1 MNILSPVWSGPS
13 SRLSVRGWRLAVAQV
28 HAKHR
33 ARRRSDLNHGQ
44 NSLQPMMP
52 GAVHE
57 VAGQDGAAH
66 AQPPTVGRLPAPAVG
81 HELSRPGIAF
91 DPLVAVEYMA
101 GAEGVPRLHG
111 KIHAVDGDILRVPEF
126 VLVKL
131 TGLKLS
137 EEWGR
142 AQKESNQEMAHDV
155 RRAGVLR
162 CYVALAL
169 RKCTEGAH
177 ERAFL
182 SP

>member
-66 AQPPTVGRLPAPAVG
+66 AQPPTVARLPAPALG
-81 HELSRPGIAF
+81 HELRRQGFALDSV
-91 DPLVAVEYMA
+91 LAVDQVA
-101 GAEGVPRLHG
+101 GAEGSRL
-111 KIHAVDGDILRVPEF
+111 R
-126 VLVKL
+126 
-131 TGLKLS
+131 
-137 EEWGR
+137 
-142 AQKESNQEMAHDV
+142 
-155 RRAGVLR
+155 
-162 CYVALAL
+162 
-169 RKCTEGAH
+169 
-177 ERAFL
+177 
-182 SP
+182 